1 MRKTPFLFL
10 IFIGFNLFQGE
21 TLFADDS
28 LTLKHAL
35 ELNLKNSSR
44 MAIGKQ
50 KIIEKQSLRLE
61 KRSVFLPKLSLNISD
76 RNATTNLKAQGISFP
91 GAPDKIGPFSTFD
104 ARLTFNETL
113 LNLNLLNQF
122 YAADEESRAAELELS
137 QTESDLLYQT
147 TILFL
152 NARRTE
158 SSVKSNQANID
169 LSEELL
175 KFAEHQKETGVGTVL
190 DVTRAKVKLA
200 EDRQRWI
207 AAITQRG
214 DAVLSLQ
221 KQLGIQQGEWLT
233 LDGQYLPEQIFPE
246 LKESLQIALSKRKEL
261 AVQAQNVRVKE
272 IQYQAASG
280 EKFPSLNIF
289 ADYGEIGNG
298 ISDAF
303 PTQTFGITLN
313 LPLYDG
319 AVRKSHEGSIM
330 SQLEQERIKTR
341 DTSLQVELDVRQIY
355 NDLNAVKKELEV
367 SQERLSLA
375 EKELKL
381 SEHRFENGIGTHIE
395 LIKSQTSLTDA
406 REALVEAQFEL
417 QAGILKYFYVT
428 GQMDEFFS
436 KLP

>member
-1 MRKTPFLFL
+1 MRKTFFLFL
-10 IFIGFNLFQGE
+10 IFTGFHLWQGE
-21 TLFADDS
+21 TLFAEQA
-28 LTLKHAL
+28 LTLKQAL

-44 MAIGKQ
+44 MAIGKE
-50 KIIEKQSLRLE
+50 KIIEKESIRLE

-113 LNLNLLNQF
+113 LSLNLLNQF
-122 YAADEESRAAELELS
+122 YAAGEERLAAELELS
-137 QTESDLLYQT
+137 QTESELLYQT

-152 NARRTE
+152 TARRSE

-175 KFAEHQKETGVGTVL
+175 KFSEHQKENGVGTVL
-190 DVTRAKVKLA
+190 DVTRAKLKLA

-207 AAITQRG
+207 AAVTQRD
-214 DAVLSLQ
+214 DALLILQ
-221 KQLGIQQGEWLT
+221 KQLGIQQGELLA
-233 LDGQYLPEQIFPE
+233 LDSQYLPEQNFPD
-246 LKESLQIALSKRKEL
+246 LKESLQIARSKRKEL
-261 AVQAQNVRVKE
+261 AVQAQKERVRE
-272 IQYQAASG
+272 IQYKAASG
-280 EKFPSLNIF
+280 EKFPILNIF

-298 ISDAF
+298 VSDAF
-303 PTQTFGITLN
+303 PTQTVGITLN

-319 AVRKSHEGSIM
+319 SVRKSHEGSIM
-330 SQLEQERIKTR
+330 SQLKQEKIKTR
-341 DTSLQVELDVRQIY
+341 DTTLQVELDVRQIY

-367 SQERLSLA
+367 SQERLALA

-406 REALVEAQFEL
+406 REALVEAQFEV
-417 QAGILKYFYVT
+417 QAGILKFFYVT

>member
-1 MRKTPFLFL
+1 MRKTLFLFL
-10 IFIGFNLFQGE
+10 IFMSFNLFHGRS
-21 TLFADDS
+21 LFAETS

-35 ELNLKNSSR
+35 ELNLKNSSQ
-44 MAIGKQ
+44 MGIGKE

-61 KRSVFLPKLSLNISD
+61 KRSVFLPKLSLRISD
-76 RNATTNLKAQGISFP
+76 QDATTNLKAQGISFP

-113 LNLNLLNQF
+113 LNFTLLNQI
-122 YAADEESRAAELELS
+122 YAAEEESREAELELS

-152 NARRTE
+152 NARRSD

-175 KFAEHQKETGVGTVL
+175 KFSEHQRETGVGTVL
-190 DVTRAKVKLA
+190 DVTRAKLKLA

-207 AAITQRG
+207 AAITQRD
-214 DAVLSLQ
+214 DALLALQ
-221 KQLGIQQGEWLT
+221 KQLGIQQGELIT
-233 LDGQYLPEQIFPE
+233 LDAQYLPEENFPD
-246 LKESLQIALSKRKEL
+246 LKESLGIALAKRKEL
-261 AVQAQNVRVKE
+261 AVQVQKERVKE
-272 IQYQAASG
+272 IQYKAASG

-303 PTQTFGITLN
+303 PTQTIGITLN

-319 AVRKSHEGSIM
+319 AVRKSHEGSIK
-330 SQLEQERIKTR
+330 SQLEQERFKTR
-341 DTSLQVELDVRQIY
+341 DTTLQVELDVRQIY

-406 REALVEAQFEL
+406 REALVEAQFEV

-436 KLP
+436 RLP